1 MHWSDRL
8 STRQVAMPMET
19 SQPLIWEMKMTK
31 EKQSGG
37 GNKQSAEQSG
47 NSSGSPAKA
56 KAGKDAASHTKADT
70 GKGAGGGKKQAR
82 KH

>member
-1 MHWSDRL
+1 
-8 STRQVAMPMET
+8 MPMEDVT
-19 SQPLIWEMKMTK
+19 TVDWEESMTK
-31 EKQSGG
+31 QKQSGS
-37 GNKQSAEQSG
+37 GNKQSAEQPG

-82 KH
+82 QH

>member
-1 MHWSDRL
+1 MQWSERL
-8 STRQVAMPMET
+8 STRQVAMPMEDVT
-19 SQPLIWEMKMTK
+19 PLIWERKMTK
-31 EKQSGG
+31 QKQSDS
-37 GNKQSAEQSG
+37 GNKQSAGQSG

-56 KAGKDAASHTKADT
+56 TAGKDAASHTKADT